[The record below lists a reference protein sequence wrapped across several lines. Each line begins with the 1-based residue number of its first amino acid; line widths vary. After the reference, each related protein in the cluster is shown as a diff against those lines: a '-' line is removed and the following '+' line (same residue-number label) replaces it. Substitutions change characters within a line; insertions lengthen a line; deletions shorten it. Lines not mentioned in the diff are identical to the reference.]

1 MSDSTAA
8 PVRPLAVDTLALHV
22 GQEKPDGATGAR
34 AVPIYQTSSFVFDSP
49 ERTTAFVSPK
59 RSGT

>member
-22 GQEKPDGATGAR
+22 GQEKPDGATGADPR
-34 AVPIYQTSSFVFDSP
+34 PRP
-49 ERTTAFVSPK
+49 
-59 RSGT
+59 RS